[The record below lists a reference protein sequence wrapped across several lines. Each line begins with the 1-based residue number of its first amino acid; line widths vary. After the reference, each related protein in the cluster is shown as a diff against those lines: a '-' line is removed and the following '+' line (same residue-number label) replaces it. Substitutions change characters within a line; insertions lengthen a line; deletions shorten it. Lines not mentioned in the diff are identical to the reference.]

1 MVQSNHKALL
11 VWCQAHTTGYAG
23 VHVTNFSSSWVDGL
37 AFCALLNTFC
47 PDKIDFSDL
56 DPEEMEKNVSLAF
69 RVAKDTFGIEELLHV
84 DDLTTN
90 TPDPNKVVTYLS
102 ECFNKLQNET
112 KKVPQPLNTGG
123 PPPNLPAG
131 PPPAAPP
138 PGGPP
143 PNRHLST
150 GGPPPPRTLSTG
162 VARGSAGGRES
173 TRGVEAPFVAFS
185 AASFLRPSGISDSFD
200 NGFDLDLGSESD
212 LEAAWSS
219 QVTAA
224 EGVDKDTVNQ
234 QLQPARAS
242 PRAPPRPLGPP
253 TMTKVG
259 LKSLSL
265 FELRSL
271 IQPAFS

>member
-1 MVQSNHKALL
+1 
-11 VWCQAHTTGYAG
+11 
-23 VHVTNFSSSWVDGL
+23 
-37 AFCALLNTFC
+37 
-47 PDKIDFSDL
+47 
-56 DPEEMEKNVSLAF
+56 
-69 RVAKDTFGIEELLHV
+69 
-84 DDLTTN
+84 
-90 TPDPNKVVTYLS
+90 
-102 ECFNKLQNET
+102 
-112 KKVPQPLNTGG
+112 
-123 PPPNLPAG
+123 LPAG

-143 PNRHLST
+143 PNRHLSTGGPPPPRTLSTGGPPPKSPSGPPPAGPPPGDAPGGRHLSTGGPPPRTLST